1 MTTVAIVD
9 DHSVVRIGIKY
20 VLMTDSE
27 FKFVGEADDGAD
39 AVPLVERVHPDI
51 LLLDVRMPGIDG
63 ISTLQAVLAKFP
75 EQKVVMLT
83 MSDAEEDVYQALS
96 RGARG
101 YVIKDNSPVNIIS
114 ALKTVMSGELAV
126 SEGVRSVYEARKSE
140 RGLTDRERNAYEAR
154 KTERGLTGREKEILV
169 LVSKGCSNVEIG
181 DMLHLSP
188 NTVKNHL
195 KNLFESLGAAD
206 RAEAVAI
213 GIRRGL
219 IS

>member
-27 FKFVGEADDGAD
+27 FKFVGEADDGAE
-39 AVPLVERVHPDI
+39 AVSLVERVRPDI
-51 LLLDVRMPGIDG
+51 LLLDVRMPGTGG
-63 ISTLQAVLAKFP
+63 IAALKSVREKFP
-75 EQKVVMLT
+75 DQKVVMLT

-96 RGARG
+96 LGARG
-101 YVIKDNSPVNIIS
+101 YVIKDNSPVNIIG

-140 RGLTDRERNAYEAR
+140 RGLTDRE
-154 KTERGLTGREKEILV
+154 KEILI
-169 LVSKGCSNVEIG
+169 LVSKGCSNTEIG
-181 DMLHLSP
+181 DILHLSP

>member
-27 FKFVGEADDGAD
+27 FKFVGEADDGAE
-39 AVPLVERVHPDI
+39 AVSLVEKVHPDI
-51 LLLDVRMPGIDG
+51 LLLDVRMPGTGG
-63 ISTLQAVLAKFP
+63 IAALKSVREKFP
-75 EQKVVMLT
+75 DQKVVMLT
-83 MSDAEEDVYQALS
+83 MSDAEEDVYQAITL
-96 RGARG
+96 GARG
-101 YVIKDNSPVNIIS
+101 YVIKDNSPVNIIG
-114 ALKTVMSGELAV
+114 ALKKVMAGELAV
-126 SEGVRSVYEARKSE
+126 SDAVRSAYEARKS
-140 RGLTDRERNAYEAR
+140 
-154 KTERGLTGREKEILV
+154 ERGLTGREKEILV
-169 LVSKGCSNVEIG
+169 LVSKGCSNAEIG

>member
-27 FKFVGEADDGAD
+27 FQLVGEADDGAE
-39 AVPLVERVHPDI
+39 AVSLVEKVHPDI
-51 LLLDVRMPGIDG
+51 LLLDVRMPGTDG
-63 ISTLQAVLAKFP
+63 IAALKSVREKFP
-75 EQKVVMLT
+75 NQKVVMLT

-96 RGARG
+96 LGARG

-140 RGLTDRERNAYEAR
+140 RGLTDRE
-154 KTERGLTGREKEILV
+154 KEILI

>member
-39 AVPLVERVHPDI
+39 AVSLVERVHPDI
-51 LLLDVRMPGIDG
+51 LLLDVRMPGTDG
-63 ISTLQAVLAKFP
+63 IAALKSVREKFP
-75 EQKVVMLT
+75 NQKVVMLT

-96 RGARG
+96 LGARG
-101 YVIKDNSPVNIIS
+101 YVIKDNSPGNIIG
-114 ALKTVMSGELAV
+114 ALRKGMSGELAV
-126 SEGVRSVYEARKSE
+126 SESVRSVYEARKSE
-140 RGLTDRERNAYEAR
+140 RGLTD
-154 KTERGLTGREKEILV
+154 REKEILV

-213 GIRRGL
+213 GSRRGL

>member
-27 FKFVGEADDGAD
+27 FKFVGEADDGAE
-39 AVPLVERVHPDI
+39 AVSLVERVRPDI
-51 LLLDVRMPGIDG
+51 LLLDVRMPGTGG
-63 ISTLQAVLAKFP
+63 IAALKSVREKFP
-75 EQKVVMLT
+75 DQKVVMLT

-96 RGARG
+96 LGARG

-140 RGLTDRERNAYEAR
+140 RGLTDRE
-154 KTERGLTGREKEILV
+154 KEILI

>member
-9 DHSVVRIGIKY
+9 DHSVVRIGMKY
-20 VLMTDSE
+20 VIMTDRE
-27 FKFVGEADDGAD
+27 FKFVGEADDGAE
-39 AVPLVERVHPDI
+39 AVSLVEKVHPDI
-51 LLLDVRMPGIDG
+51 LLLDVRMPGTGG
-63 ISTLQAVLAKFP
+63 IAALKSVREKFP
-75 EQKVVMLT
+75 DQKVVMLT
-83 MSDAEEDVYQALS
+83 MSDSEEDVYQAITL
-96 RGARG
+96 GARG
-101 YVIKDNSPVNIIS
+101 YVIKDNSPVNIIG
-114 ALKTVMSGELAV
+114 ALKKVMAGELAV
-126 SEGVRSVYEARKSE
+126 SDAVRSAYEARKS
-140 RGLTDRERNAYEAR
+140 
-154 KTERGLTGREKEILV
+154 ERGLTGREKEILV
-169 LVSKGCSNVEIG
+169 LVSKGCSNAEIG

>member
-51 LLLDVRMPGIDG
+51 LLLDVRMPVTDG

-96 RGARG
+96 LGARG
-101 YVIKDNSPVNIIS
+101 YVIKDNSPVNIIG

-140 RGLTDRERNAYEAR
+140 RGLT
-154 KTERGLTGREKEILV
+154 GREKEILV
-169 LVSKGCSNVEIG
+169 LVSKGCSNTEIG
-181 DMLHLSP
+181 DILHLSP

-213 GIRRGL
+213 GIRRGH

>member
-27 FKFVGEADDGAD
+27 FKFVGEADDGAE
-39 AVPLVERVHPDI
+39 AVSLVEKVHPDI
-51 LLLDVRMPGIDG
+51 LLLDVRMPGTGG
-63 ISTLQAVLAKFP
+63 IAALKSVREKFP
-75 EQKVVMLT
+75 DQKVVMLT
-83 MSDAEEDVYQALS
+83 MSDSEEDVYQAITL
-96 RGARG
+96 GARG
-101 YVIKDNSPVNIIS
+101 YVIKDNSPVNIIG
-114 ALKTVMSGELAV
+114 ALKKVMAGDLAV
-126 SEGVRSVYEARKSE
+126 SDAVRSAYESRKS
-140 RGLTDRERNAYEAR
+140 
-154 KTERGLTGREKEILV
+154 ERGLTGREKEILV
-169 LVSKGCSNVEIG
+169 LVSKGCSNAEIG
-181 DMLHLSP
+181 DILHLSP

-195 KNLFESLGAAD
+195 KNLFEALGAAD

>member
-51 LLLDVRMPGIDG
+51 LLLDVRMPGTDG

-96 RGARG
+96 LGARG

-140 RGLTDRERNAYEAR
+140 RGLTDRE
-154 KTERGLTGREKEILV
+154 KEILI

-181 DMLHLSP
+181 DMPHLSP

>member
-27 FKFVGEADDGAD
+27 FKFVGEADDGAE
-39 AVPLVERVHPDI
+39 AVSLVERVRPDI
-51 LLLDVRMPGIDG
+51 LLLDVRMPGTGG
-63 ISTLQAVLAKFP
+63 IAALKSVREKFP
-75 EQKVVMLT
+75 DQKVVMLT

-96 RGARG
+96 LGARG

-140 RGLTDRERNAYEAR
+140 RGLTDRE
-154 KTERGLTGREKEILV
+154 KEILI
-169 LVSKGCSNVEIG
+169 LVSKGCSNTEIG
-181 DMLHLSP
+181 DILHLSP

>member
-51 LLLDVRMPGIDG
+51 LLLDVRMPGTDG

-96 RGARG
+96 LGARG
-101 YVIKDNSPVNIIS
+101 YVIKDNSPGNIIG
-114 ALKTVMSGELAV
+114 ALKTVVSGELAV
-126 SEGVRSVYEARKSE
+126 SEGVRSVYEARKS
-140 RGLTDRERNAYEAR
+140 
-154 KTERGLTGREKEILV
+154 ERGLTGREKEILV

-195 KNLFESLGAAD
+195 KNLFETLGAAD

-219 IS
+219 IA

>member
-51 LLLDVRMPGIDG
+51 LLLDVRMPVTDG

-96 RGARG
+96 LGARG

-140 RGLTDRERNAYEAR
+140 RGLT
-154 KTERGLTGREKEILV
+154 GREKEILV
-169 LVSKGCSNVEIG
+169 LVSKGCSNTEIG
-181 DMLHLSP
+181 DILHLSP

-213 GIRRGL
+213 GIRRGH

>member
-27 FKFVGEADDGAD
+27 FKFVGEADDGAE
-39 AVPLVERVHPDI
+39 AVSLVEKYRPDI
-51 LLLDVRMPGIDG
+51 LLLDVRMPGTDG
-63 ISTLQAVLAKFP
+63 IAALKAVRETFP
-75 EQKVVMLT
+75 DQKVVMLT

-96 RGARG
+96 LGARG
-101 YVIKDNSPVNIIS
+101 YVIKDNTPGRIIG
-114 ALKTVMSGELAV
+114 ALKIVMSGELAV
-126 SEGVRSVYEARKSE
+126 SENVRNVYEARKS
-140 RGLTDRERNAYEAR
+140 
-154 KTERGLTGREKEILV
+154 ERGLTGREKEILV
-169 LVSKGCSNVEIG
+169 LVSKGCSNTEIG
-181 DMLHLSP
+181 DILHLSP

-195 KNLFESLGAAD
+195 KNLFEALGAAD

-219 IS
+219 IA